1 MGEQTWTA
9 KKWFQLDQ
17 LPKML
22 RSKLSIISHFNF
34 CEYLFKNFQLHVPSF
49 SEKDR
54 IYDNWNL
61 CCFGKMEID
70 KATSTAIIKPDME
83 LTNYDATQICK
94 AGK

>member
-1 MGEQTWTA
+1 MKKYLIRFNQTRGTA
-9 KKWFQLDQ
+9 GRGTVDHVWRVFEDDQ
-17 LPKML
+17 
-22 RSKLSIISHFNF
+22 
-34 CEYLFKNFQLHVPSF
+34 EYLFKNFQLHVPSF
-49 SEKDR
+49 SEKDG

-94 AGK
+94 AEK